1 MTAISSSGGRWPHRR
16 SAGAGKKKGADSG
29 IDGHIYFFD
38 DDSDKAKKIVVQ
50 VKSGHVTVNQIR
62 DLKGVLDREQ
72 AAIGVFITLERLT
85 KPMTTEAVTAGFYE
99 PEHFN
104 GKYPRLQLLTIEDL
118 LAGKQVQ
125 FPNRVSNGTFKQA
138 ERKHKDSGTMQLL
151 ML

>member
-1 MTAISSSGGRWPHRR
+1 MVGAWPHRR

-72 AAIGVFITLERLT
+72 AAIGVFITLER
-85 KPMTTEAVTAGFYE
+85 
-99 PEHFN
+99 
-104 GKYPRLQLLTIEDL
+104 R
-118 LAGKQVQ
+118 
-125 FPNRVSNGTFKQA
+125 PNR
-138 ERKHKDSGTMQLL
+138 
-151 ML
+151 